1 MSRIAPAAPE
11 RLDAATDSTLSH
23 LRARLGK
30 VPNAFA
36 TLAQAPAAL
45 DGYLALSKSL
55 ARGHLNAR
63 QREALA
69 LAIAQANECQ
79 YCLSAHTSSAKAAGL
94 TPAEIRKARYVQSDD
109 PFEKA
114 LTAFAV
120 SVVRHRGQVPEIEF
134 AAARAGGIGDVL
146 MLEIVAL
153 VSLHTLMNYTN
164 RLADTEI
171 DFPVV
176 QVQP

>member
-1 MSRIAPAAPE
+1 MMTR
-11 RLDAATDSTLSH
+11 
-23 LRARLGK
+23 
-30 VPNAFA
+30 
-36 TLAQAPAAL
+36 
-45 DGYLALSKSL
+45 SK
-55 ARGHLNAR
+55 R
-63 QREALA
+63 Q
-69 LAIAQANECQ
+69 
-79 YCLSAHTSSAKAAGL
+79 
-94 TPAEIRKARYVQSDD
+94 
-109 PFEKA
+109 A

-120 SVVRHRGQVPEIEF
+120 NVVRHRGQVPEIEF

-176 QVQP
+176 QV